1 MKAAEAMET
10 MCRLSDPSG
19 QYRGSLVA
27 TERRQSTI
35 IRIKRLAA
43 TKQTIFL

>member
-19 QYRGSLVA
+19 QYLPRT